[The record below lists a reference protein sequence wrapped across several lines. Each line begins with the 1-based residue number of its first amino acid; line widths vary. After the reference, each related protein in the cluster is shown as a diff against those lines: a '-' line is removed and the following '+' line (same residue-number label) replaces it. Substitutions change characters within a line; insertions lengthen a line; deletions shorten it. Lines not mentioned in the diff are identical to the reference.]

1 LTISGTGGPVRLVDG
16 PITASLLRLSWPVF
30 LSRVL
35 HTAYGVVN
43 TIWVGRLSPEAI
55 AAVATSFFASWTLYA
70 IGTMF
75 VAGVTAV
82 VSQAVGA
89 GRDEEAA
96 RAAFAGVVAAAVLG
110 TVVAVLGWL
119 GSPRLFAALFE
130 DPVIVAHGARYLS
143 VISLLAPI
151 FYVTFVFEAVFRS
164 CGDSRTPLF
173 PILAGTLLNF
183 VLDPLLIFGIGPFP
197 RLEVLGAA
205 VATVVSELVVLGIWA
220 MLHAR
225 GAFPLRLAAGGGAG
239 SGRRLVYRILRIG
252 APEAV
257 IEVHFSV
264 VYLVIAHVAGTFG
277 AATAAA
283 LGIVN
288 RLESVTYLTAAA
300 VGMAVAAMVGQN
312 LGAARPDRARRCAD
326 RGAELIGAVAG
337 ALTIAYLLVPEPIAR
352 LFTDDVAAAAEA
364 ARFLR
369 IVAISQAFMGWELV
383 YGHAFIGAADTLPPM
398 YVSVLTSLV
407 RLPLV
412 WWLALHTSIGPVAI
426 WWTISLT
433 GIARGV
439 ALVIWFRLGRWAH
452 RYHADAARRAV
463 VPPPIAPEGPTG

>member
-1 LTISGTGGPVRLVDG
+1 MTPRNAGAPVRLVDG
-16 PITASLLRLSWPVF
+16 PITATLLRLSWPVF

-35 HTAYGVVN
+35 HTAYGVMN

-70 IGTMF
+70 VGTMF

-96 RAAFAGVVAAAVLG
+96 RAAFAGAVLAAALG
-110 TVVAVLGWL
+110 TAVAVLGWF
-119 GSPRLFAALFE
+119 GSPWLFDVLFD

-205 VATVVSELVVLGIWA
+205 IATVVSELVVLGIWA
-220 MLHAR
+220 VLHSR
-225 GAFPLRLAAGGGAG
+225 GRFPLRLTARGAAQSFRGFA
-239 SGRRLVYRILRIG
+239 SRILRIG
-252 APEAV
+252 APEAI

-264 VYLVIAHVAGTFG
+264 VYLVISHVTGTFG
-277 AATAAA
+277 AATTAA

-300 VGMAVAAMVGQN
+300 LGMAVAAMVGQN
-312 LGAARPDRARRCAD
+312 LGAARADRARIAAD
-326 RGAELIGAVAG
+326 RGAQLIGVVAG
-337 ALTIAYLLVPEPIAR
+337 VLTLAYLLVPEAIAGF
-352 LFTDDVAAAAEA
+352 FTSDRAVAAEA
-364 ARFLR
+364 ALFLR
-369 IVAISQAFMGWELV
+369 IVAVSQAFMGWELV

-412 WWLALHTSIGPVAI
+412 WWLAFHTGIGPVAI
-426 WWTISLT
+426 WWTISIT
-433 GIARGV
+433 GIARGT
-439 ALVIWFRLGRWAH
+439 ALVLWFRLGRWASK
-452 RYHADAARRAV
+452 APAAAGVCPV